1 MSDSAMV
8 QHLFDSSE
16 DEENIAPEKHA
27 VAKTSTSTARAKS
40 NAVKRKTL
48 SDGDDSA
55 EAPLKSSTATS
66 NKRKANEKTIEKSNI
81 TTATSNKSK
90 AKEKTIE
97 EQVKHI
103 LNRPDAYGT
112 HFGFGRSVANDYML
126 LTD

>member
-1 MSDSAMV
+1 M
-8 QHLFDSSE
+8 HLFDSSE
-16 DEENIAPEKHA
+16 DEENIAPKKHA

-48 SDGDDSA
+48 SNGDDSA

-66 NKRKANEKTIEKSNI
+66 NKRKANEKTMEKSNT
-81 TTATSNKSK
+81 TTATSNKCK
-90 AKEKTIE
+90 AKEKTI

-112 HFGFGRSVANDYML
+112 HFGFGRSVAYDYML